1 MMLEIFWFAINAI
14 MPIVILITL
23 GFYLKKL
30 GFIDRQLVSKLNTYV
45 FNIALPL
52 LFFDNVYQTESLRD
66 IDISLQLFIVVGALF
81 FFFIGFLLPLAKLKE
96 GQTAVVH
103 LSFTRTNF
111 AMIGITLATLI
122 GDAYSITL
130 VSLAAVFV
138 VPINNAHNIL
148 TLSSFNDQH
157 GHKKIG
163 LKDTIFAIFKNPF
176 QIGVMIGILL
186 VLLKTY
192 LITSDGTPIILIER
206 DIPFLYT
213 TIRTLSVTASPLAL
227 IALGAQ
233 FEFHALK
240 ASKKAVFI
248 AVLFRNVIIPAVM
261 VTATIYMIQYN
272 DDYRYL
278 LPAIIAVFA
287 TPVAVS
293 SVVLVDK
300 LGGDSD
306 AAGQIV
312 VWTTLLSSVTL
323 FVIISVLRFLQYI

>member
-1 MMLEIFWFAINAI
+1 MMLDTFWFAINAI

-30 GFIDRQLVSKLNTYV
+30 GFIDRQLVGKLNTYV

-52 LFFDNVYQTESLRD
+52 LFFYNVYQTESLRD
-66 IDISLQLFIVVGALF
+66 IDLSLQLFIIAGALF
-81 FFFIGFLLPLAKLKE
+81 FFFLGFLLPLAKLKE

-103 LSFTRTNF
+103 LSLTRTNF
-111 AMIGITLATLI
+111 AMIGMTLATLI
-122 GDAYSITL
+122 GDDYTITL

-157 GHKKIG
+157 GHKR
-163 LKDTIFAIFKNPF
+163 LNVKDTLLAIVKNPL
-176 QIGVMIGILL
+176 QIGVMVGILL
-186 VLLKTY
+186 VVLKTFF
-192 LITSDGTPIILIER
+192 ITSDGSPIILIER
-206 DIPFLYT
+206 DLPFLYT

-240 ASKKAVFI
+240 EAKKAVLI
-248 AVLFRNVIIPAVM
+248 SVLFRNIIIPTVM
-261 VTATIYMIQYN
+261 VALTIWMIQFN
-272 DDYRYL
+272 EGYRYL
-278 LPAIIAVFA
+278 LPTVIAVFA

-293 SVVLVDK
+293 TVVLVDQ

-323 FVIISVLRFLQYI
+323 FVLISVLRFLQYL

>member
-1 MMLEIFWFAINAI
+1 MMLEIFWFAVNAI

-52 LFFDNVYQTESLRD
+52 LFFYNVYQTESLRD
-66 IDISLQLFIVVGALF
+66 VDISLQLFIVAGALF

-122 GDAYSITL
+122 GDAYTITL
-130 VSLAAVFV
+130 VSLTAVFV
-138 VPINNAHNIL
+138 VPINNAQNVL
-148 TLSSFNDQH
+148 TLSKFNDQH
-157 GHKKIG
+157 GHKSMSI
-163 LKDTIFAIFKNPF
+163 KDTIWAIFKNPL
-176 QIGVMIGILL
+176 QIGVMVGIVF
-186 VLLKTY
+186 VLLKTF
-192 LITSDGTPIILIER
+192 LVTSSGTPVILIER
-206 DIPFLYT
+206 DVPFLYT

-248 AVLFRNVIIPAVM
+248 AVLFRNVIIPGVM
-261 VTATIYMIQYN
+261 VTLTIWMIRFN
-272 DDYRYL
+272 NSFRDL
-278 LPAIIAVFA
+278 FPAIIAVFA